1 MVKTQD
7 IGPLEGQTAI
17 VTGGAKG
24 YGAGIAGVLRERGAT
39 VWITGRDEKALSKAA
54 ADLDVCWLQ
63 ADATVPED
71 WDRLFRSVVEA
82 NGSIDILVNNAG
94 GGVRIA
100 PLGEMTDDE
109 IIDSIQLN
117 LVGAALGCRRAAKV
131 MKAQRTGIIVNI
143 SSVCQ
148 RQAWPGWSAYSA
160 AKAGLAQL
168 SKCLFTEL
176 REYGVRVTTVIPS
189 WGATEFLDAAGL
201 EARSAEDDDKC
212 IQPGELGELVA
223 QICELPPHLVT
234 QDVTLWPM
242 IQQVEPL

>member
-1 MVKTQD
+1 MGEIRIKRA
-7 IGPLEGQTAI
+7 LEGNTAI

-24 YGAGIAGVLRERGAT
+24 FGAGIAGVLRDRGAT
-39 VWITGRDEKALSKAA
+39 VWITGRDEEALKRTA
-54 ADLDVCWLQ
+54 ADLGIMWAKADVTL
-63 ADATVPED
+63 PGD
-71 WDRLFRSVVEA
+71 WDRLMQSVQEVS
-82 NGSIDILVNNAG
+82 GPIDILVNNAG

-100 PLGEMTDDE
+100 PLAEMSDDE
-109 IIDSIQLN
+109 IVDSIQLN
-117 LVGAALGCRRAAKV
+117 LVGAALGCRRAATL
-131 MKAQRTGIIVNI
+131 MKARGTGIIVNI

-189 WGATEFLDAAGL
+189 WGATEFMDAAGL
-201 EARSAEDDDKC
+201 EARNADENAKC
-212 IQPGELGELVA
+212 IQPGELGEIVA
-223 QICELPPHLVT
+223 NICELPSHLVT
-234 QDVTLWPM
+234 QDVTVWPM

>member
-1 MVKTQD
+1 MGKTQD
-7 IGPLEGQTAI
+7 KRPLEGQTAI

-24 YGAGIAGVLRERGAT
+24 YGAGIAGVLRGRGAK
-39 VWITGRDEKALSKAA
+39 VWITGRDEEALKRTA
-54 ADLDVCWLQ
+54 ADLDLRWMK
-63 ADATVPED
+63 ADITDPGD
-71 WDRLFRSVVEA
+71 WDRLFQTVQETCGSV
-82 NGSIDILVNNAG
+82 DILVNNAG
-94 GGVRIA
+94 GGIRIA
-100 PLGEMTDDE
+100 PLSEMSDDE
-109 IIDSIQLN
+109 IIDSIRLN

-168 SKCLFTEL
+168 SNCLFTEL
-176 REYGVRVTTVIPS
+176 RASAVRVTTVIPS

-201 EARSAEDDDKC
+201 EARSAEENAMC

-223 QICELPPHLVT
+223 HVCELPPHLVT
-234 QDVTLWPM
+234 QDITVWPM